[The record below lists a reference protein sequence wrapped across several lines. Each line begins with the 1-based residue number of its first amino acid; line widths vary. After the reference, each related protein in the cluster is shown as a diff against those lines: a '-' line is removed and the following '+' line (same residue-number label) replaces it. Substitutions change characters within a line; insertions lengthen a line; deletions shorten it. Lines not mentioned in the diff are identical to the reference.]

1 MATEGAA
8 EKPAGKLNCGSNI
21 DSAVSILRYAMVAAQ
36 AKEMSGKSQFPFM
49 IDPNNND
56 KQMLESDAI
65 ISYLWNEY
73 GDGQVCTFPALIPRY
88 P

>member
-1 MATEGAA
+1 
-8 EKPAGKLNCGSNI
+8 
-21 DSAVSILRYAMVAAQ
+21 
-36 AKEMSGKSQFPFM
+36 MSGKSQFPFM

-73 GDGQVCTFPALIPRY
+73 GDGEVRKCHTSQEFR
-88 P
+88 

>member
-1 MATEGAA
+1 
-8 EKPAGKLNCGSNI
+8 
-21 DSAVSILRYAMVAAQ
+21 
-36 AKEMSGKSQFPFM
+36 MSGKSQFPFM

-73 GDGQVCTFPALIPRY
+73 GDGEVRKCHTSQEFRCFDFASLGNT
-88 P
+88 